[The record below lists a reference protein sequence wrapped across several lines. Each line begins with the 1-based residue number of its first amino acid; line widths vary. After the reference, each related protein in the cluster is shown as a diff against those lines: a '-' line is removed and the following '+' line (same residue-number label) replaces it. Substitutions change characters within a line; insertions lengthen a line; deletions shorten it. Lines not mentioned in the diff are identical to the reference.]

1 MFEGASWWRAAFEA
15 AGFIDAF
22 RVEYLPEGVDP
33 MDARYNV
40 VRWVNRATRGWSYG
54 QAIEDP
60 RTGEIVR
67 GQVLLGSLRVRQDM
81 LIFEGLVGAG
91 QTGRGGPNDPV
102 QAALARIRQLAAHE
116 VGHALGLSHNFAASI
131 AGRYSVMDY
140 PAPRVTLVD
149 GEPSLADAYGVGMG
163 RWDNFAIDWLY
174 GTDDDAD
181 GDRRMTAALA
191 EGLRFVGDNEA
202 RPLGAAHPLGSLWDD
217 GADPVAE
224 LRRMMA
230 VRRVVVSR
238 FGPRALYP
246 GEPVSNLRRKFVPIW
261 LLHRYQVEAAAKL
274 IGGVDFSY
282 ARNGDGQEAARVVP
296 ADRQRAALD
305 ALLDTLSADALTVPE
320 PLLPYLSA
328 GWSGNSDRQET
339 IEIFRASSGN
349 VFDPLVA
356 SETAAQQ
363 TLNNL
368 VAPDRLNR
376 LETQHAADGT
386 QMAPAAL
393 IDMLL
398 DRVLMSGSSQPE
410 LRARVA
416 TATVLAIARVQRD
429 PGLSPTVALALS
441 ERLNRLARTLQASRD
456 DWSRGLGRLLGD
468 NVALTAALAAPGR
481 TPQIPPGMPIGA
493 GGDDWLGF

>member
-1 MFEGASWWRAAFEA
+1 
-15 AGFIDAF
+15 
-22 RVEYLPEGVDP
+22 
-33 MDARYNV
+33 
-40 VRWVNRATRGWSYG
+40 
-54 QAIEDP
+54 
-60 RTGEIVR
+60 
-67 GQVLLGSLRVRQDM
+67 
-81 LIFEGLVGAG
+81 
-91 QTGRGGPNDPV
+91 
-102 QAALARIRQLAAHE
+102 
-116 VGHALGLSHNFAASI
+116 
-131 AGRYSVMDY
+131 MDY
-140 PAPRVTLVD
+140 PAPRITLEN

-163 RWDNFAIDWLY
+163 RWDNFAVSWLY
-174 GTDDDAD
+174 GTDDETE

-202 RPLGAAHPLGSLWDD
+202 RPLGAAHPVGSLWDD

-224 LRRMMA
+224 LRRMMD

-261 LLHRYQVEAAAKL
+261 LVHRYQLEAAAKL

-282 ARNGDGQEAARVVP
+282 SRNGDGQEAARVVA
-296 ADRQRAALD
+296 ADRQRAALE
-305 ALLDTLSADALTVPE
+305 ALLDTLSPDALTVPAT
-320 PLLPYLSA
+320 LLPYLSA

-368 VAPDRLNR
+368 LAPDRLNR
-376 LETQHAADGT
+376 LEAQHATDGT
-386 QMAPAAL
+386 QMTPAAL
-393 IDMLL
+393 IDTLL
-398 DRVLMSGSSQPE
+398 DRVFASGAGQPE

-429 PGLSPTVALALS
+429 AALSPTVSLALS
-441 ERLNRLARTLQASRD
+441 ERLSRLARTLQSSRD

-468 NVALTAALAAPGR
+468 NAALAAALAEPRR
-481 TPQIPPGMPIGA
+481 TPTIPPGMPIGSGEA
-493 GGDDWLGF
+493 DLLGF